1 MSSDLLKQYKIIR
14 DAIRGNVETIGKL
27 SNQSEELHKTISSSD
42 DEQLE
47 LKEKLVE
54 GLQNIRNLIESL
66 ITQTDELFDEYN
78 KFIQKVLK

>member
-27 SNQSEELHKTISSSD
+27 INQAEELHKTISSID